1 MKVQS
6 FERGKIFNKR
16 MHKFLLDRM
25 SLEEVSKIAVIGA
38 GNVGKA
44 MAAHLT
50 IKGYDVNLFNRTE
63 EHILPLKNDNKIR
76 ICGLIEGIPEIKLI
90 TSDIQKAIEDV
101 DIIMVTSPASGHI
114 SLANSLGP
122 HLHKDQLIIL
132 NPGRTLGSLEFYNV
146 IKKYKKNNI
155 VSEAQ
160 TILYTTRYCD
170 MNAEVFAIKNKV
182 SLATFPAC
190 QTGEVLDVLKP
201 IYPQF
206 VAAKDIL
213 ETGFNN
219 VGAILHPT
227 PTILNIGGIEN
238 NKTPFKYYYDGITP
252 TIAGFLETM
261 DQERVEIA
269 KTCGY
274 HVVSVK
280 EWLYEVYGSRGRN
293 LYDTI
298 QNTDAYRM
306 IDAPEKVHHR
316 YIFED
321 IPTGLVPLSS
331 MGEKIQK
338 HTPNINAIIELA
350 SRITNTNF
358 RQCGRTLENC
368 GVSRMNMDELKSFIQ
383 DGDEA
388 S

>member
-1 MKVQS
+1 M
-6 FERGKIFNKR
+6 GKIFNNR
-16 MHKFLLDRM
+16 MHNSFLDKM

-50 IKGYDVNLFNRTE
+50 IKGYEVNLFNRTK
-63 EHILPLKNDNKIR
+63 EHILPLKKDNKIK

-90 TSDIQKAIEDV
+90 TSNIQKAVEGV
-101 DIIMVTSPASGHI
+101 DLIMVTTPASGHI
-114 SLANSLGP
+114 SLANNLGP

-146 IKKYKKNNI
+146 IKKYNKNNI

-190 QTGEVLDVLKP
+190 QTGKVLEFIKP

-227 PTILNIGGIEN
+227 PTILNMGGIEN
-238 NKTPFKYYYDGITP
+238 NKTPFKYYYEGITP
-252 TIAGFLETM
+252 TIAQFLELM

-269 KTCGY
+269 KGWGY
-274 HVVSVK
+274 TVSSVK
-280 EWLYEVYGSRGRN
+280 SWLYEVYGSRGTN

-298 QNTDAYRM
+298 QNTEAYKM
-306 IDAPEKVHHR
+306 IDAPEQVHHR

-331 MGEKIQK
+331 MAGKIHKQT
-338 HTPNINAIIELA
+338 HNINAVIELA

-358 RQCGRTLENC
+358 KQCGRTLENC
-368 GVSRMNMDELKSFIQ
+368 GVSGMNMDELISFIQ
-383 DGDEA
+383 NGEEA
-388 S
+388 N